1 MLHVFDGYDI
11 IKTLFMIRVENLTK
25 KFNGFTAVDNISF
38 FVNKGEIFGFLG
50 PNGAGKTTTIKML
63 ATLLKPTEGE
73 AKICGF
79 DVLKEKENVRKSIGI
94 VFQEPALD
102 NRLTGFE
109 NLDFHARLYGLNKET
124 RKKRIEEVLNLVELQ
139 NKAKILVINYSGG
152 MQRRLEI
159 ARGLMHYPKVLFLD
173 EPTLGLD
180 PQTRHRIWDYI
191 LQLNQKEKITIILT
205 THYMEEADYLC
216 QRVGIIDFGKIVAL
230 DTPQNLKNILGGDV
244 ISIEVFP
251 PERAFEIFKT
261 LPWVKKINRYNSIIN
276 LNVEQGEKKIPLLM
290 KIDQKEAGFEIKSVN
305 LRKPTLED
313 VFLYFTGKTIREGEA
328 SQEEKNKMTMRG
340 RFRR

>member
-1 MLHVFDGYDI
+1 MLAI
-11 IKTLFMIRVENLTK
+11 EIKNLTK
-25 KFNGFTAVDNISF
+25 NFNGLKAVDDISF
-38 FVNKGEIFGFLG
+38 DVKEGEIFGLLG
-50 PNGAGKTTTIKML
+50 PNGAGKTTAIKML
-63 ATLLKPTEGE
+63 ATLLTPTKGE
-73 AKICGF
+73 ARVWGYDILRQKN
-79 DVLKEKENVRKSIGI
+79 EVRNSIGI

-109 NLDFHARLYGLNKET
+109 NLDFHARLYGLTSEV
-124 RKKRIEEVLNLVELQ
+124 RKKRIEEVLDLVELKD
-139 NKAKILVINYSGG
+139 KANTLVIKYSGG

-180 PQTRHRIWDYI
+180 PQTRRRIWDYI
-191 LQLNQKEKITIILT
+191 LKLNQKEKVTIILT

-216 QRVGIIDFGKIVAL
+216 QKIGIIDFGKIVAL

-244 ISIEVFP
+244 ISIEAFP
-251 PERAFEIFKT
+251 PEKAFEILKT
-261 LPWVKKINRYNSIIN
+261 FSWIKKINQYDGIIN
-276 LNVEQGEKKIPLLM
+276 LNVERGENKIPLLM

-305 LRKPTLED
+305 LRKPILED
-313 VFLYFTGKTIREGEA
+313 VFLYFTGKTIRENEA
-328 SQEEKNKMTMRG
+328 SQTEKNKMTMRG